1 LENVHKA
8 MMRTANRCL
17 PSLKTA
23 IQVVGP
29 VQMTVRSD
37 LPLPLYLSRSVV
49 GQQLSGKA
57 ASTIWGRVERHCEE
71 LGLSLGETVS
81 RDGLQWL
88 RGCGVS
94 GSKSRAI
101 GAIFDARDQGLL
113 EIPALAGM
121 SHEERSAQVSSIWG
135 IGQWTCDMLSMFY
148 FADVDVWPRADT
160 SANRELAGF
169 LDQDALPGETW
180 ETWEA
185 AERFRP
191 YRSYLALYM
200 WRIADTRVP

>member
-1 LENVHKA
+1 MENLHKL
-8 MMRTANRCL
+8 MMRTASGCL

-23 IQVVGP
+23 MQLVGP
-29 VQMTVRSD
+29 VQMRVRSD
-37 LPLPLYLSRSVV
+37 MPLPLYLSRSVV

-57 ASTIWGRVERHCEE
+57 AGTIWGRVESHCEQG
-71 LGLSLGETVS
+71 GLSLGETVS
-81 RDGLQWL
+81 RDGLEWL

-101 GAIFDARDQGLL
+101 GAIFDAQGQGLL
-113 EIPALAGM
+113 ESTDLAGM

-148 FADVDVWPRADT
+148 FAEADVWPRADT

-169 LDQDALPGETW
+169 LAQDGLSGEAW
-180 ETWEA
+180 EV
-185 AERFRP
+185 AERFSP

-200 WRIADTRVP
+200 WKIADTRVP